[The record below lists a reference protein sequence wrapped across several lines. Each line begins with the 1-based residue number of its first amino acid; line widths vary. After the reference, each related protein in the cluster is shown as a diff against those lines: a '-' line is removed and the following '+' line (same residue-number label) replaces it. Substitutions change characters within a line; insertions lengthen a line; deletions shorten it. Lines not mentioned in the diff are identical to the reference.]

1 MYLCFLWLLVILLLL
16 SSVFSIPPE
25 QLMLSRSF
33 KTIFMICFC
42 LYSLFFFFFFFS
54 GMFSNSPVSVPSQLC
69 ILNCLEQSSY
79 STMIPL
85 FRWEEQQIILVFW
98 KLQLLNIDHFSFLL
112 CSSCSAVL
120 ADRET
125 SYSQFSKQISRY
137 RMNS

>member
-42 LYSLFFFFFFFS
+42 LYALFLFLFFFFFFS
-54 GMFSNSPVSVPSQLC
+54 GMFSNSSVSVASQLC

-79 STMIPL
+79 NTMIPL
-85 FRWEEQQIILVFW
+85 FWWEEKQIILVLKVAVIKYWSLFPSIV
-98 KLQLLNIDHFSFLL
+98 QFAFSCFSRQRHFLL
-112 CSSCSAVL
+112 SVFKA
-120 ADRET
+120 
-125 SYSQFSKQISRY
+125 
-137 RMNS
+137 N